1 MSRPC
6 PDCGAACTYV
16 RARHDFIHLEGRLLA
31 EEVPSLRC
39 ESCGRTDVAHHARPV
54 IEAVMSV
61 VEDVPGTARKDFS
74 STPLRP
80 KDPPSSPAV

>member
-1 MSRPC
+1 MTRPC
-6 PDCGAACTYV
+6 PDCGGACAYV
-16 RARHDFIHLEGRLLA
+16 RARHDFVYPQGRLSA

-54 IEAVMSV
+54 IEAVISV
-61 VEDVPGTARKDFS
+61 AQDVPATARKDFS

-80 KDPPSSPAV
+80 EAPPSSRAV